1 MLANLKIAYRL
12 IIGFGL
18 MVLMIAGLSG
28 YTVSSSSDTIAAFD
42 RVVRIKNNETLIQQ
56 SLRNMHEGRAHIWIG
71 VATNDLARWDNAQ
84 ASLKAVAS
92 GFESLERSTVNPD
105 RLRQIRELRA
115 AVDAYV
121 VRAMA
126 LRDLRAANVSLESPQ
141 WRAAID
147 ATNAEA
153 AKIYGI
159 ADPLQK
165 NFFDVAGQAT
175 QEASS
180 DLREA
185 ITVSLVAGIL
195 AVLAGIGLA
204 LIAARSIAGPIKSM
218 TDAML
223 KLAGGDKAV
232 AIPGVGR
239 KDEVGEMAG
248 AVQVFK
254 DNMIKTDEMAEAQ
267 RQEQVKK
274 EERQRVVD
282 GYIKDFDK
290 TVTGVLQVVASA
302 AEELQATARS
312 MSATAADT
320 SRQSTAAAGASEEAS
335 TNVQTVAA
343 ATEEVSSSIAEITR
357 QVSESTRI
365 TSQAVQ
371 ETERTDTQLQ
381 GLAEAAQSIGTVV
394 QLINEIASQTN
405 LLALN
410 ATIEAARA
418 GEAGKG
424 FAVVASEVKSLANQT
439 AKATEEISAKVNEMQ
454 NATGRSVEAV
464 KGIGKTIG
472 QVNEIAVAI
481 ASAVEEQGAATQEI
495 ARNVQQAAAGT
506 AEVSS
511 NIAGVTQAAG
521 QTGAASEQV
530 LSASAELAK
539 NAEHLRNQVDGFLAK
554 IRAA

>member
-12 IIGFGL
+12 MIGFGL
-18 MVLMIAGLSG
+18 LVLMIAGISIYVVTASQGQLASFQQVNRLS
-28 YTVSSSSDTIAAFD
+28 T
-42 RVVRIKNNETLIQQ
+42 NETLGQRV
-56 SLRNMHEGRAHIWIG
+56 LRSVQTARAQLWIG
-71 VATNDLARWDNAQ
+71 VATGDKARWTSSAEAFKEANTLLD
-84 ASLKAVAS
+84 
-92 GFESLERSTVNPD
+92 SLEKTTVAPD
-105 RLRQIRELRA
+105 RKIAVVKLREQLR
-115 AVDAYV
+115 DYETKTL
-121 VRAMA
+121 A
-126 LRDLRAANVSLESPQ
+126 LRDLRDRNVPINDPAWAVPIETANASANQL
-141 WRAAID
+141 
-147 ATNAEA
+147 T
-153 AKIYGI
+153 GI
-159 ADPLQK
+159 ADPLA
-165 NFFDVAGQAT
+165 AGYRQAAT
-175 QEASS
+175 TASEAAIAG
-180 DLREA
+180 LNQG
-185 ITVSLVAGIL
+185 ITVAIVLGIV
-195 AVLAGIGLA
+195 AVLIGVALA
-204 LIAARSIAGPIKSM
+204 LLLARSIAGPIKDM
-218 TDAML
+218 TGAML
-223 KLAGGDKAV
+223 TLAGGDKSI

-254 DNMIKTDEMAEAQ
+254 DNMIKADELAEAQ

-274 EERQRVVD
+274 EERQRAVD

-302 AEELQATARS
+302 AEELQTTARS
-312 MSATAADT
+312 MSATAAET
-320 SRQSTAAAGASEEAS
+320 SRQSTAVAAASEEAS

-371 ETERTDTQLQ
+371 DTQQTDTQLQ
-381 GLAEAAQSIGTVV
+381 GLADAAQSIGTVV

-454 NATGRSVEAV
+454 GATGRSVEAV

-495 ARNVQQAAAGT
+495 ARNVQQAASGT

-511 NIAGVTQAAG
+511 NITGVTQAAG